1 MILYNFVNCPVF
13 IEIKQ
18 TLHDKVAKEKISER
32 RLYFMHFCLMFVTHF
47 LHS

>member
-18 TLHDKVAKEKISER
+18 TLHDKVAKEKIS
-32 RLYFMHFCLMFVTHF
+32 
-47 LHS
+47 